1 MPQCQYT
8 ITATTSKTRGIAML
22 FAVYFALSA
31 AYSPNFSGSVLNA
44 RDASAHR
51 QTIVRVVMQKP
62 GDPEKAIESEYETLK
77 GRGTREALELFI
89 TRHPDHPLAAKAQ
102 EELKRLND

>member
-1 MPQCQYT
+1 
-8 ITATTSKTRGIAML
+8 ML

-31 AYSPNFSGSVLNA
+31 VYSPGSSYPVLRD
-44 RDASAHR
+44 RDASA
-51 QTIVRVVMQKP
+51 QQPTITRVVMQKP

-89 TRHPDHPLAAKAQ
+89 ARHPDHPLAAKAQ

>member
-1 MPQCQYT
+1 
-8 ITATTSKTRGIAML
+8 ML

-31 AYSPNFSGSVLNA
+31 VYGLGLPDPGSSA